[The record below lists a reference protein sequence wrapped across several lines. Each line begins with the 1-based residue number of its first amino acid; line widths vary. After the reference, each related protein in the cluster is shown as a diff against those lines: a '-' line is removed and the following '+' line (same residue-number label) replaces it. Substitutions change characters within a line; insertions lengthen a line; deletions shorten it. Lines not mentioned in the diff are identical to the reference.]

1 MDEFDKLKILEEIHY
16 LRCSIK
22 NRQHL
27 LEQADKTEKF
37 RIHHRNMIDFEMK
50 KIIELENKLKRG

>member
-1 MDEFDKLKILEEIHY
+1 MDDLEKLKILEQIHY
-16 LRCSIK
+16 LRCSVK

-27 LEQADKTEKF
+27 LEQPDKTQKF
-37 RIHHRNMIDFEMK
+37 KFHHQKMIDFEIA

>member
-1 MDEFDKLKILEEIHY
+1 MDDIEEAKILQEIHY
-16 LRCSIK
+16 LRCSVK

-27 LEQADKTEKF
+27 LEHSDKTNKF
-37 RIHHRNMIDFEMK
+37 KFHHQKMIDFEIA

>member
-1 MDEFDKLKILEEIHY
+1 MDEFDKLKILVEIHY

-27 LEQADKTEKF
+27 LEQADKTQKF